1 MSGLDQY
8 VENINDAK
16 LAEIIQLQK
25 YMGYDLDVMGLDQK
39 TVGERLGINGKA
51 ACLVTIWMKAYVLE
65 GATLE
70 QTFEVMENEVKNG
83 RISKDKSYMNDQLMT
98 SENLAK
104 SLKGK
109 NYDKS
114 FLQSPWIDGK
124 QVTYNSIDDFRNS
137 NYKYAFIKYSSKP
150 SFEFH
155 YTLLVNM
162 NGYITEHDPWPG
174 GINSLNAWEKGD
186 VTLESIEPKGWYKR

>member
-1 MSGLDQY
+1 MSELDQY
-8 VENINDAK
+8 VEKLNDAK

-25 YMGYDLDVMGLDQK
+25 DMGYDLDVMGLDQK

-65 GATLE
+65 GATVD
-70 QTFEVMENEVKNG
+70 QVFEVMKYEVKNG
-83 RISKDKSYMNDQLMT
+83 RISKDQSYMSDQLMT
-98 SENLAK
+98 SENLSKA
-104 SLKGK
+104 LKGK
-109 NYDKS
+109 NYDGL
-114 FLQSPWIDGK
+114 FLQSPWKNKK
-124 QVTYNSIDDFRNS
+124 QVTYKSIDDFIKS
-137 NYKYAFIKYSSKP
+137 DFKYAFIKYSSANSK
-150 SFEFH
+150 EFH

-162 NGYITEHDPWPG
+162 NGYISEHDPWPG